1 MLRNVIR
8 HPGRARRFTTRALN
22 REMVERF
29 RAWLIVQ
36 KYIPSTITGY
46 CKRCQDFCSFIGDKP
61 LAKVAPIDVSDF
73 VTRDLPPV
81 FQENLVNTR
90 VAPLK
95 AFFEFLYLGG
105 IVENIAPQFIRPRK
119 VYRKLP
125 RVLSTKQVQKL
136 LTATRK
142 LRDRAFLELLYAT
155 GCRVAELRQL
165 HVSDIDFTNRRF
177 IVKGKRK
184 ERVAYFGIHA
194 AKALRR
200 YLVGRKTGYLFQ
212 VEYRRQRAHLH
223 KTKTTWVGHYA
234 AYVNGVRIRR
244 LKYLG
249 MLGTTSV
256 QVASARLTRHLRNVN
271 LKRPTP
277 DKPMCVNTVWKIL
290 TQAARRIGLR
300 HLPAR
305 LMRHSYAT
313 HLWENGADVR
323 TIQELLGHSCLS
335 STQIYVQVSN
345 QSLAETYR
353 RSHPRG

>member
-1 MLRNVIR
+1 MRSDLNK
-8 HPGRARRFTTRALN
+8 HLGSARRFTIRALN

-46 CKRCQDFCSFIGDKP
+46 CKRCQDFCTFIGDKP

-73 VTRDLPPV
+73 VTRDLPSE
-81 FQENLVNTR
+81 FQENLINTR

-95 AFFEFLYLGG
+95 AFFEFLYIGG
-105 IVENIAPQFIRPRK
+105 VVENIAPQFLRPRK

-125 RVLSTKQVQKL
+125 RVLSKKQVQKL
-136 LTATRK
+136 LVSTRK

-155 GCRVAELRQL
+155 GCRVAEVRGLR
-165 HVSDIDFTNRRF
+165 VADIYFTNRRF
-177 IVKGKRK
+177 IVRGKRK
-184 ERVAYFGIHA
+184 ERVVYFGRHA
-194 AKALRR
+194 AKALRQ

-223 KTKTTWVGHYA
+223 RTKTTWVGDYA

-249 MLGTTSV
+249 MLHSTTE
-256 QVASARLTRHLRNVN
+256 QIARARLAKHLRNVN
-271 LKRPTP
+271 LQRPTP
-277 DKPMCVNTVWKIL
+277 DKPICVNTAWKIL
-290 TQAARRIGLR
+290 TQAAKRIGLR

-305 LMRHSYAT
+305 LMRHSCAT
-313 HLWENGADVR
+313 HLWENGADIR
-323 TIQELLGHSCLS
+323 MIQELLGHSCLS

-345 QSLAETYR
+345 QSVAESYR
-353 RSHPRG
+353 RSHPRS